1 MINTLRKKI
10 QDQSEYFRHWYVK
23 YDISYFMIYRDTL
36 LDKNMIIVSLCL
48 LISMAFVSTMQNK
61 IYLKYLD
68 RSIDCQIDSY

>member
-1 MINTLRKKI
+1 MRSKSGFNIF
-10 QDQSEYFRHWYVK
+10 YK
-23 YDISYFMIYRDTL
+23 YSVIYRDTL